1 MSLPL
6 VVSLFFFPLSD
17 SLHPSGFLFFFLPSL
32 HSAFVTSSPVSRLHS
47 SAMLTM
53 WSTPTTQEC
62 RFKITDLRSC
72 QSTTL
77 LIIPNVFLFVF
88 HFASRLGFPRCY
100 TRWKNTEENNNN
112 IYGLVGDSRK
122 IYIYLE
128 FIFSMSRRCL
138 NFDAGTLVKKL
149 FITKNVS
156 SILSI

>member
-6 VVSLFFFPLSD
+6 VSLSLSLLFSPKRLAASVWLPLFFS
-17 SLHPSGFLFFFLPSL
+17 LPSL
-32 HSAFVTSSPVSRLHS
+32 HSAFVTSSLVSRLHS

-88 HFASRLGFPRCY
+88 HLASRLRFPRCY
-100 TRWKNTEENNNN
+100 TRWKNTEESNNN
-112 IYGLVGDSRK
+112 IYTVVGDSRK
-122 IYIYLE
+122 TYIYTE

-138 NFDAGTLVKKL
+138 NFDADIGEKILYYKKC
-149 FITKNVS
+149 I
-156 SILSI
+156 